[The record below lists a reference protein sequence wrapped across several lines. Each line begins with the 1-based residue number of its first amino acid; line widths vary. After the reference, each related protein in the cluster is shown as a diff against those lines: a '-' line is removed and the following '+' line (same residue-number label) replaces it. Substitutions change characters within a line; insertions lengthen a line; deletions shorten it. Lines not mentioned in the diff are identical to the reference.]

1 VSNEK
6 KVSHINIAVIMSVYR
21 SDSLE
26 YLKDAVNSILTQR
39 FNKLTLFIYRDGVVS
54 AETDEYLV
62 FLNSKHENVELLIS
76 DQNAG
81 LANALNKLID
91 IVVLNGDFSYI
102 ARMDSDDIS
111 RADRFDKQVNFF
123 ERNPSID
130 VSGTS
135 CREFGASFALSQK
148 HLPKSPEELL
158 DYSITHCPFIH
169 PSVMFRTSVF
179 SSGIRYPTDTSLT
192 EDMGL
197 WFILLNK
204 GFKFANL
211 NEVLLDYRLDEN
223 TLERR
228 KGTSKAI
235 SEFTIRFKNM
245 VSLKKVNVKN
255 ILMISARL
263 IFHVLPSSLMKL
275 AYKKAR

>member
-1 VSNEK
+1 MNLNN
-6 KVSHINIAVIMSVYR
+6 KVAVIMSVYR
-21 SDSLE
+21 SDVFE
-26 YLKDAVNSILTQR
+26 YIQEAVQSILTQSYS
-39 FNKLTLFIYRDGVVS
+39 LLYLYIYRDGIVPV
-54 AETDEYLV
+54 EINDYLLGLESRYENV
-62 FLNSKHENVELLIS
+62 FLVTSPKN
-76 DQNAG
+76 QG
-81 LANALNKLID
+81 LANALNELID
-91 IVVLNGDFSYI
+91 LVQKDGSYSYI

-111 RADRFDKQVNFF
+111 RTNRILNQVNYMQ
-123 ERNPSID
+123 ENKHID
-130 VSGTS
+130 VLGTS
-135 CREFGASFALSQK
+135 CREFGASFALPEK
-148 HLPKSPEELL
+148 HLPKTHAELL
-158 DYSITHCPFIH
+158 TFSIPYCPFIH
-169 PSVMFRTSVF
+169 PTVMFKTSVF
-179 SSGIRYPTDTSLT
+179 ESGIRYPVDTSFT

-211 NEVLLDYRLDEN
+211 NDVLLDYRLDEN

-228 KGTSKAI
+228 QGTSKAI